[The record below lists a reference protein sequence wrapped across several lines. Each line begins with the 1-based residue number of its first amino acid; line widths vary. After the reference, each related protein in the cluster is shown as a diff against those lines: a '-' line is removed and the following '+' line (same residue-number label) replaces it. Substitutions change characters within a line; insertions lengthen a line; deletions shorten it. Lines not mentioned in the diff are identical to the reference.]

1 MMMTI
6 YSLYVLLQI
15 ELHTALFLP
24 WQGCLTEILP
34 LRTGRAGT
42 VTPAGWPV
50 TCVSHPS
57 AAPTPEAVLASWLH
71 RRNPCKQRKKLG
83 HIQ

>member
-1 MMMTI
+1 MMTI

-15 ELHTALFLP
+15 ELHTALFL
-24 WQGCLTEILP
+24 LTSEILP